1 MNRAPIFN
9 RRGQCW
15 LLAGIVAVVAAFPL
29 DNAVDGALVLAGD
42 SAWKNV
48 AWWCSKIG
56 EGWVPAVAGIFLAAI
71 FFWRRQSVV
80 AAKIFFVV
88 LTCEVTGLA
97 ATILRL
103 VFGRARPCNHTV
115 PPGFYGV
122 WHDGHWIIGKFQFS
136 SFPSGHTATAVGLL
150 AAAWLVNR
158 RWGAVAVIYAVA
170 VAWSRIALECHHFSD
185 VMASTVLSIALAI
198 WLKPRLLPSVEFQC
212 GNLNRFWRGK

>member
-1 MNRAPIFN
+1 MNSAPVFH
-9 RRGQCW
+9 RRFQFW
-15 LLAGIVAVVAAFPL
+15 LLAGIVTVAAAFPL
-29 DNAVDGALVLAGD
+29 DDAVDGALVLAGD
-42 SAWKNV
+42 SAWKNL

-56 EGWVPAVAGIFLAAI
+56 EGWVPAAAGIFFAVI
-71 FFWRRQSVV
+71 FFWRRQPVV

-88 LTCEVTGLA
+88 LTCEVTGLV

-103 VFGRARPCNHTV
+103 AFGRARPCNHAV

-185 VMASTVLSIALAI
+185 VLASTVLSIAGAVLMKKYYAPVNDR
-198 WLKPRLLPSVEFQC
+198 WFT
-212 GNLNRFWRGK
+212 RFASRRK